1 MVDQICI
8 RFGAFDRRLAAA
20 VRHALD
26 TAVTHTA
33 LALMNAV
40 HLRMTLIAE
49 ILDSEFLPEPPS
61 HRWYEFMVECFG
73 RNSIGLQNSAVWP
86 SDSRSNAAALAHTDF
101 VESYVTNETEDRIIH
116 DLLVAAGAFLVA
128 ESTVM
133 DEKIEQWNIAGRDG
147 FVSEELCSIA
157 RRAGAVGFDL
167 LEHAEAGTWRDLLST
182 TIREPDSTIV
192 DAEQAHTPSASAA
205 SMSRANLSRVGRS
218 SDIEDPDYVV
228 LLVDSVE
235 ASHRQALTARA
246 LSELRKA
253 ANNYSESRR
262 KDSVVVI
269 SAADGSPVASLPLT
283 SQWLDK
289 GPEEDSSSKRAIEH
303 KLDQVAQL
311 VEALS
316 QPADGGSTIAAS
328 ITRPFGEQ
336 SDLITGICSA
346 VRAYGPVLLIILS
359 SEYNSIL
366 PLDLRSK
373 PDPGSSPKELVE
385 TLRGHG
391 RLPDLHGVS
400 IIFVCPAPSPETHLD
415 AYWPTIFTAAGAVSC
430 KFRFSPANCSSFSTS
445 PAGDSFRAENMLTAP
460 PAPPTPMSQSSKI
473 GSREL
478 PIRAEHGSPAIGLSG
493 VHLCDEGPVRAPV
506 DDEDN
511 TQQADPSERVVSIV
525 DPAPVVGGLLSFI
538 LADNRRI
545 RRALIQVVSTAMIVV
560 VVIVGIRAVRAMTDS
575 ILMILA
581 GSGVMVL
588 VCICVLIGSGLNI
601 KSVDRRYRR
610 WAQQVQYLNAR
621 DENGSEGYPAAIYD
635 SCRQEIHQSPRLR

>member
-1 MVDQICI
+1 
-8 RFGAFDRRLAAA
+8 
-20 VRHALD
+20 
-26 TAVTHTA
+26 
-33 LALMNAV
+33 MNAV

-49 ILDSEFLPEPPS
+49 ILNSEFLPEPPS

-73 RNSIGLQNSAVWP
+73 QNSIGLQNSAVWP

-116 DLLVAAGAFLVA
+116 DLLVAAGAFLV
-128 ESTVM
+128 
-133 DEKIEQWNIAGRDG
+133 
-147 FVSEELCSIA
+147 SEELCSIA
-157 RRAGAVGFDL
+157 GRAGAVGFDL

-182 TIREPDSTIV
+182 TTREPDPTIA

-205 SMSRANLSRVGRS
+205 SMSCANISRVGGS
-218 SDIEDPDYVV
+218 SDIENPDYVV
-228 LLVDSVE
+228 LMVASVE

-253 ANNYSESRR
+253 ANNYSESSR

-283 SQWLDK
+283 SQWMDK
-289 GPEEDSSSKRAIEH
+289 SPEEDSSSKRAIEH

-316 QPADGGSTIAAS
+316 QSADGVSTIAAS

-336 SDLITGICSA
+336 SDLITGIRSA

-366 PLDLRSK
+366 PLDLSSK
-373 PDPGSSPKELVE
+373 PDPGCSPKELVE

-430 KFRFSPANCSSFSTS
+430 KFRFSPPNCASFSTS
-445 PAGDSFRAENMLTAP
+445 PAGGSFRTESMLTAP
-460 PAPPTPMSQSSKI
+460 PAPPTPMSQSSTI
-473 GSREL
+473 ESRKL
-478 PIRAEHGSPAIGLSG
+478 PIRAEHGSPAIDLSG
-493 VHLCDEGPVRAPV
+493 VHLCDEGPVGAPV

-560 VVIVGIRAVRAMTDS
+560 VVLVGIRAVRAMTDS
-575 ILMILA
+575 IMILA

-588 VCICVLIGSGLNI
+588 VCFCVLIGSGLNI
-601 KSVDRRYRR
+601 KSVDRQYRR

-621 DENGSEGYPAAIYD
+621 DENGSEGYRVSRGD
-635 SCRQEIHQSPRLR
+635 LR